1 MNRPETPPSPGA
13 LSLPRTLFSEEHVLF
28 REAARRFVEAEIV
41 PRHAEWEEAGVVPRA
56 LWRKAGEAGLL
67 CPTVPEEMGGPGA
80 DFLCAVIA
88 IEEMARVGA
97 SGPGFWIHSE
107 MVAPYLTRF
116 GSAEQR
122 ARWLPGFVAGEV
134 IGAVAM
140 SEPGAGS
147 DLRGMRTRAERVG
160 DGWRLSGQKV
170 FISNG
175 QLADLVVVAA
185 RTGEAGRISLF
196 LVPGDAPGFERG
208 RNLKKLGA
216 HAQDTSELFFDAV
229 DLGPEALLGE
239 DGQGFAM
246 LMAGL
251 ARERLA
257 IAISCQAKAEAVLEL
272 SLTHARERE
281 MFGQRLGDFQASRHR
296 LAQMQTE
303 VLQGR
308 AFVDALIALY
318 MQGGLD
324 ATMAAAAKYAQTEM
338 LGRLADAGLQLHGGW
353 GYMTEY
359 PIARFFA
366 DARVE
371 RIAGGASEVML
382 DIVGKAMVGRK

>member
-1 MNRPETPPSPGA
+1 MPRPIFE
-13 LSLPRTLFSEEHVLF
+13 EEHILF

-41 PRHAEWEEAGVVPRA
+41 PHHAAWEDAGVVPREIW
-56 LWRKAGEAGLL
+56 LRAGEAGLL
-67 CPTVPEEMGGPGA
+67 CPTVPEEWGGPGA
-80 DFLCAVIA
+80 DFLCAAIA
-88 IEEMARVGA
+88 IEEVARVGA

-116 GSAEQR
+116 GSEAQK
-122 ARWLPGFVAGEV
+122 ARWLPAFVRGEA

-147 DLRGMRTRAERVG
+147 DLRGIRTRASRHG
-160 DGWRLSGQKV
+160 SGWRLSGQKV

-185 RTGEAGRISLF
+185 QTGNGAGISLF
-196 LVPGDAPGFERG
+196 LVPGDAPGFQRG
-208 RNLKKLGA
+208 RNLRKLGG
-216 HAQDTSELFFDAV
+216 HAQDTSELFFDEV
-229 DLGPEALLGE
+229 ELGPDALLGE
-239 DGQGFAM
+239 EGGGFSM

-257 IAISCQAKAEAVLEL
+257 IAVSCQAKAEAVLEI
-272 SLTHARERE
+272 SLDYARERE
-281 MFGQRLGDFQASRHR
+281 MFGQRLGDLQAARHR
-296 LAQMQTE
+296 LALMQTE

-308 AFVDALIALY
+308 AFVDSLLALHL
-318 MQGGLD
+318 QGALD
-324 ATMAAAAKYAQTEM
+324 ATMAAAAKYALTEM
-338 LGRLADAGLQLHGGW
+338 LGRVADAGLQLHGGW

-382 DIVGKAMVGRK
+382 DIVGKAMVGRR